1 MPTCPVKVQEWR
13 RSPTLPLFAHA
24 NFFLG
29 NILLDTTVDHT
40 QGNPDLT
47 QPSVSNRET
56 EGLSWPHWAPGLLTV
71 SPGFREGTHS
81 KEEETNMK
89 AGTWT
94 EGLTE
99 AFLYLTLPT

>member
-13 RSPTLPLFAHA
+13 RSSTLPLFAHA
-24 NFFLG
+24 TLFLG
-29 NILLDTTVDHT
+29 SILLDTTADHT

-71 SPGFREGTHS
+71 SPGFRDGTCS
-81 KEEETNMK
+81 KEEEANMK
-89 AGTWT
+89 AGTWA
-94 EGLTE
+94 EGITE
-99 AFLYLTLPT
+99 ALLCLVLPT